1 MLWLLRAT
9 KSSYP
14 SPGSAPPSCP
24 EERRNS
30 SGSAL
35 SPAPGNGALRP
46 DGPGPDLLFVTGDRD
61 PFPLPLS
68 LVYRAF
74 IRLEKE
80 GLLAKIRGSR
90 TVLPGKEFDRHLY
103 IRGVIGIPVSIFR
116 FSAFA
121 DYREFVLVLRRK
133 LRRHQFMPAAV
144 FYEQDQNRAD
154 FLSERLFDAKADH
167 VLWFCR
173 AALRERSCRSC
184 ATPEYA

>member
-1 MLWLLRAT
+1 MRRRVPTRVPVLPRRLVLKNGETPAEALFRLLRETARSGRMAQDQTFYSLREIAT
-9 KSSYP
+9 
-14 SPGSAPPSCP
+14 
-24 EERRNS
+24 RFR
-30 SGSAL
+30 
-35 SPAPGNGALRP
+35 
-46 DGPGPDLLFVTGDRD
+46 
-61 PFPLPLS
+61 LPLS

-133 LRRHQFMPAAV
+133 LRRHQFMSAAV
-144 FYEQDQNRAD
+144 FYQRDQNRAD